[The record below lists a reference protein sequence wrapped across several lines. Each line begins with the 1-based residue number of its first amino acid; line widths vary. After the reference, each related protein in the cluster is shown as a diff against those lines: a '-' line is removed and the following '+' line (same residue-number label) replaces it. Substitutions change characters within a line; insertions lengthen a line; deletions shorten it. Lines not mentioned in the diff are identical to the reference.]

1 MILKFF
7 LRMSLIFTSF
17 ILASCQTSELIKT
30 TPENIDANN
39 ISRKNISFM
48 EIETKV
54 KSNYDL
60 SSRSNSKLIVNIA
73 LDGSE
78 NISVWQDTL
87 DFAKGNNVKFTFFL
101 FFFNMIWDS

>member
-1 MILKFF
+1 
-7 LRMSLIFTSF
+7 
-17 ILASCQTSELIKT
+17 
-30 TPENIDANN
+30 
-39 ISRKNISFM
+39 M

-60 SSRSNSKLIVNIA
+60 SSRSSSKLIVNIA

-87 DFAKGNNVKFTFFL
+87 DFAEGNNVKFTFFIVGVHL
-101 FFFNMIWDS
+101 LQDSLANLYEPPGRQRGRSDVGFVGAKASVESRLNMLRRAYREGH